1 MSFTDFGGL
10 APINV
15 QRVGDNISGVQFGND
30 ANMFVFFFT
39 KAVTNESKSREA
51 NTLVVE
57 NVDFVHIQHPGERDF
72 QERPAREEDK
82 QRWPN
87 AWRGYKEGKEAIP
100 DGTPVEVLFPG
111 NPAIVAT
118 LKHLKIHTIQQLANC
133 SAEAEGRIGM
143 GAGEWKQKA
152 IKFLAAAKDT
162 AAFNKMESELA
173 KRDSQIEVMA
183 NQINALT
190 AALNEMKDKRTAG
203 PVEFETTIDEPKRG
217 PGRPRKNPFET

>member
-15 QRVGDNISGVQFGND
+15 QRVGDHVTGVQFGND

-39 KAVTNESKSREA
+39 KAVTNESKSRDA

-82 QRWPN
+82 MRWPK
-87 AWRGYKEGKEAIP
+87 AWEAYRAGKEAIP
-100 DGTPVEVLFPG
+100 DGTPIEVLFPG

-118 LKHLKIHTIQQLANC
+118 LKHLKLHTIQQLAGM
-133 SAEAEGRIGM
+133 SAEAEGRVGM

-152 IKFLAAAKDT
+152 IKYLAAAKDT
-162 AAFNKMESELA
+162 ESFNKMEAALS
-173 KRDSQIEVMA
+173 KRDDEIAVLKSQVA
-183 NQINALT
+183 ALT
-190 AALNEMKDKRTAG
+190 AAMNEKQAKKSDDD
-203 PVEFETTIDEPKRG
+203 FEAPIDEPKRG
-217 PGRPRKNPFET
+217 PGRPRKSPFET

>member
-118 LKHLKIHTIQQLANC
+118 LKHLKLHTIQQLANM
-133 SAEAEGRIGM
+133 SAEAEGRVGM

-152 IKFLAAAKDT
+152 TKYLAAAKDT
-162 AAFNKMESELA
+162 ESFNKMEAALA
-173 KRDSQIEVMA
+173 KRDDEIAVLKGQVA
-183 NQINALT
+183 ALT
-190 AALNEMKDKRTAG
+190 AAMNEKQEKRSEG
-203 PVEFETTIDEPKRG
+203 DFESTLDEPKRG